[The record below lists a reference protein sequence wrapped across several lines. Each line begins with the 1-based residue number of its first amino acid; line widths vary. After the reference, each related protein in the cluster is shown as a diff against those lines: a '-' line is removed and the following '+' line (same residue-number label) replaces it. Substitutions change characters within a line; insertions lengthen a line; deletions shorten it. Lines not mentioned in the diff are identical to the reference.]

1 MVIDEQMLSRIIGS
15 SVGMYPN
22 DVADMLVRNKAL
34 APAPNYTLNQLV
46 DGVFVGLNQNP
57 SFTQEY
63 SSWLEQIVTT
73 LTF

>member
-1 MVIDEQMLSRIIGS
+1 MVIDEQMLSKIIGS

-22 DVADMLVRNKAL
+22 DVADMLVRNNVL
-34 APAPNYTLNQLV
+34 APAPDYTLNQLV
-46 DGVFVGLNQNP
+46 QGVFVGLNQNP

-63 SSWLEQIVTT
+63 TSWLEQIVTT

>member
-1 MVIDEQMLSRIIGS
+1 MVIDEQMLSNIIGS

-22 DVADMLVRNKAL
+22 DVAKMLVDNDVL
-34 APAPNYTLNQLV
+34 APAPEYTLDQLV
-46 DGVFVGLNQNP
+46 EGVFLGLNQNP

-63 SSWLEQIVTT
+63 TSWLEQVVTT

>member
-1 MVIDEQMLSRIIGS
+1 MLIDEQMLSNIIGS

-22 DVADMLVRNKAL
+22 EVADMLVRNNVL
-34 APAPNYTLNQLV
+34 APAPDYTLDQLV
-46 DGVFVGLNQNP
+46 EGVFLGLNQNP
-57 SFTQEY
+57 SFAQEY

>member
-1 MVIDEQMLSRIIGS
+1 MVIDEQMLSNIIGS

-22 DVADMLVRNKAL
+22 EVADMLVRNNVF
-34 APAPNYTLNQLV
+34 APAPDYTLNQLV
-46 DGVFVGLNQNP
+46 EGVFIGLNQNP

-63 SSWLEQIVTT
+63 ASWLEQIVTT

>member
-1 MVIDEQMLSRIIGS
+1 MVIDEQMLSNIIGS

-22 DVADMLVRNKAL
+22 EVADMLVRNKVL

-46 DGVFVGLNQNP
+46 EGVFLGLNQNP
-57 SFTQEY
+57 TFSQEY
-63 SSWLEQIVTT
+63 SSWIEQIVTT

>member
-22 DVADMLVRNKAL
+22 EIADMLVRNNVF
-34 APAPNYTLNQLV
+34 APAPNYTLDQLV
-46 DGVFVGLNQNP
+46 DGVFVGLNKNP
-57 SFTQEY
+57 DFLKEY
-63 SSWLEQIVTT
+63 TSYIEQIITT

>member
-1 MVIDEQMLSRIIGS
+1 MVIDEQMLSNIIGS

-22 DVADMLVRNKAL
+22 DVAKMLVDNKVL
-34 APAPNYTLNQLV
+34 APAPEYTLDQLV
-46 DGVFVGLNQNP
+46 EGVFVGLNQNP
-57 SFTQEY
+57 SFAQEY

>member
-1 MVIDEQMLSRIIGS
+1 MVLDEQMLSNIIGS

-22 DVADMLVRNKAL
+22 EVTDMLVRNKVL

-46 DGVFVGLNQNP
+46 EGVFLGLNQNP
-57 SFTQEY
+57 NFTQEY
-63 SSWLEQIVTT
+63 SSWIEQIVTT

>member
-1 MVIDEQMLSRIIGS
+1 MIIDEQMLSNIIGS

-22 DVADMLVRNKAL
+22 DVANMLVRNNVL
-34 APAPNYTLNQLV
+34 APAPDYTLNQLV
-46 DGVFVGLNQNP
+46 KGVFVGLNQFP

-63 SSWLEQIVTT
+63 TSWLEQIVTT

>member
-1 MVIDEQMLSRIIGS
+1 MVIDEQMLSNIIGS

-22 DVADMLVRNKAL
+22 DVAKMLVDNNVL
-34 APAPNYTLNQLV
+34 APAPEYTLDQLV
-46 DGVFVGLNQNP
+46 QGVFVGLNQNP
-57 SFTQEY
+57 SFAQEY